1 MTIYLNFG
9 DLHFLG
15 QGTAPCNAAARS
27 QGEGISPG
35 VNAVKEGSAGGR
47 NGAISHDIGIWGRS
61 CCADCDISSPTP
73 AHGGVLV
80 CYKFTGIVDGQHL
93 ARKEIAKNIYIY
105 IMYITSS

>member
-35 VNAVKEGSAGGR
+35 VNAVKDGSAGGR

-61 CCADCDISSPTP
+61 CCADCDSALQLLHMAGCWFAISLL
-73 AHGGVLV
+73 VLLMDN
-80 CYKFTGIVDGQHL
+80 IWL
-93 ARKEIAKNIYIY
+93 AKKLQRIYIY

>member
-35 VNAVKEGSAGGR
+35 VNAVKDAGGR
-47 NGAISHDIGIWGRS
+47 NGAF
-61 CCADCDISSPTP
+61 A
-73 AHGGVLV
+73 
-80 CYKFTGIVDGQHL
+80 
-93 ARKEIAKNIYIY
+93 
-105 IMYITSS
+105 